1 MTRLFRIKDDG
12 VEIELGSI
20 GVQHEGWVWGIDN
33 IVPMIGEETDGVGK
47 DRRLILPPIYPSWSY
62 AKAQARG

>member
-1 MTRLFRIKDDG
+1 VILKDDG

-20 GVQHEGWVWGIDN
+20 GIQHEGWVWGIDN
-33 IVPMIGEETDGVGK
+33 IVPMIEEETDSVGK
-47 DRRLILPPIYPSWSY
+47 DRRLILPPIYPFLVN

>member
-1 MTRLFRIKDDG
+1 LYRVILKDYG

-47 DRRLILPPIYPSWSY
+47 VR
-62 AKAQARG
+62 